1 MSSNTE
7 FDAIIVG
14 GGHNGL
20 AAAAYLAR
28 AGRDVLV
35 LEKLEHPGGAAVSAH
50 AFDGVDARLSRY
62 SYLVS
67 LLPQQIIDDLGL
79 RIKLARRRYSSYTP
93 DPQDGSRALLVD
105 NEDEA
110 ATAASFTA
118 VGAPDGEFRA
128 FTAFYAA
135 CRQLTEALW
144 PTMTSPLLPRSE
156 ARSLA
161 NRAGASQAWEAMIE
175 HPIGNAISKELHSDL
190 VRGVVLTDALIG
202 TFARADDED
211 LQQNICFLYHLI
223 GGGTGDWDVPVG
235 GMGAVSGELE
245 RAARDAGATILTSAD
260 VTAVRPGGAVDYR
273 HGGQDR
279 TSTARWILANV
290 APAVLERLRGT
301 PESVLGCGRAVA
313 VGGADAGA
321 DRDGNPN
328 HRREGAQVKVN
339 LLLKRLPRLLDGS
352 VSPEAAF
359 GGTFHINETW
369 SQLDAAY
376 RSAAAGAVPS
386 PLPCEIYCHSLTDP
400 SILSPELRAA
410 GAQTLTVF
418 GLHVPD
424 RLVTAENN
432 EARRAE
438 LQSAVLASLNSVLA
452 EPIEDLLLTDADGRP
467 CIETK
472 TTLDIERA
480 VGMPRGNIFHGGL
493 DWPFVEDGDPLDTPA
508 RRWGVATD
516 DPRILLCGSGARRG
530 GAVSAIG
537 GHNAAMAVLES
548 ERAWPCVNR
557 TVDHAH
563 ESFLPRPR
571 PGRGQLEPAAGP
583 PGGGDV
589 LHGISRRDRPDHG
602 HSQYRR
608 RFLGAGRRREHHHD
622 GLPDDGG
629 DGHPA
634 QQLAGGAARC
644 APGVLPRHRHLHRGV
659 TAVRAQPGPHHADP
673 EPCPAGRRRGH
684 DGARGHPGGAARN
697 AEEGPAAGHR
707 LPGVARAAGT
717 GPGAARGRRADDLP
731 VLALDLPGQPAPGS
745 GRLPGRPAPGPG
757 GRRR

>member
-1 MSSNTE
+1 MASNTD

-20 AAAAYLAR
+20 AAAAYLAK

-35 LEKLEHPGGAAVSAH
+35 LEKLEHPGGAAVSAQ

-79 RIKLARRRYSSYTP
+79 RITLARRRYSSYTP
-93 DPQDGSRALLVD
+93 DPTDGSRALLVD
-105 NEDEA
+105 NGDEA
-110 ATAASFTA
+110 ATAASFAA

-135 CRQLTEALW
+135 CRQLTETLW
-144 PTMTSPLLPRSE
+144 PTLTAPLLPRSA

-161 NRAGASQAWEAMIE
+161 ARTGAAEAWDAMIE
-175 HPIGNAISKELHSDL
+175 HPIGHTISKELQSDL
-190 VRGVVLTDALIG
+190 VRGMVLTDALIG

-211 LQQNICFLYHLI
+211 LQQNICFLYHLL

-260 VTAVRPGGAVDYR
+260 VTAVLPGGVVDYR
-273 HGGQDR
+273 HDGQDR
-279 TSTARWILANV
+279 SSSAQWVLSNV
-290 APAVLERLRGT
+290 APAVLDGLRGRT
-301 PESVLGCGRAVA
+301 ASGK
-313 VGGADAGA
+313 D
-321 DRDGNPN
+321 NPN

-339 LLLKRLPRLLDGS
+339 LLLKRLPRLLDRS
-352 VSPEAAF
+352 VDAEAAF

-376 RSAAAGAVPS
+376 LSAAAGSVPS

-400 SILSPELRAA
+400 SILSPELQAA

-424 RLVTAENN
+424 RLVTAGNN
-432 EARRAE
+432 EARRTA
-438 LQSAVLASLNSVLA
+438 LQAAVLASLNSVLA
-452 EPIEDLLLTDADGRP
+452 EPIEDLLLTGPDGRP

-480 VGMPRGNIFHGGL
+480 LGMPRGNIFHGGL

-516 DPRILLCGSGARRG
+516 DPQILLCGSGARRG

-548 ERAWPCVNR
+548 E
-557 TVDHAH
+557 
-563 ESFLPRPR
+563 L
-571 PGRGQLEPAAGP
+571 
-583 PGGGDV
+583 
-589 LHGISRRDRPDHG
+589 
-602 HSQYRR
+602 
-608 RFLGAGRRREHHHD
+608 
-622 GLPDDGG
+622 
-629 DGHPA
+629 
-634 QQLAGGAARC
+634 
-644 APGVLPRHRHLHRGV
+644 APG
-659 TAVRAQPGPHHADP
+659 HA
-673 EPCPAGRRRGH
+673 
-684 DGARGHPGGAARN
+684 
-697 AEEGPAAGHR
+697 
-707 LPGVARAAGT
+707 
-717 GPGAARGRRADDLP
+717 
-731 VLALDLPGQPAPGS
+731 
-745 GRLPGRPAPGPG
+745 
-757 GRRR
+757 